1 MKKSDFEIKEFID
14 NREVLTQSDLIR
26 FMYNKTGRI
35 TNGTPF
41 LKNRVKRWW
50 DYVLGTKDWVK
61 LKEYREHII
70 NTGNKKGERIDKVRK
85 IYQTDK
91 RLQEFGKRRIRN
103 LLIEVYDLDIPLPS
117 LARYIKELKQ
127 ESNQCTVKSS

>member
-1 MKKSDFEIKEFID
+1 MKTDQEIKEFID
-14 NREVLTQSDLIR
+14 DREALTQSDLVR
-26 FMYNKTGRI
+26 FAYNKTGRI
-35 TNGTPF
+35 TGGALF
-41 LKNRVKRWW
+41 LRNRLRKWW
-50 DYVLGTKDWVK
+50 DYVLETKDWEELRRYK
-61 LKEYREHII
+61 EDILK
-70 NTGNKKGERIDKVRK
+70 NANKKVERLEQVRK

-127 ESNQCTVKSS
+127 EQLCTQKSS

>member
-1 MKKSDFEIKEFID
+1 MKTDTEIKEFID
-14 NREVLTQSDLIR
+14 DREALTQSDLVR

-35 TNGTPF
+35 TTGSVF
-41 LKNRVKRWW
+41 LKNRCREWW
-50 DYVLGTKDWVK
+50 DYVLETKDWIK
-61 LKEYREHII
+61 LKEYKEDILK
-70 NTGNKKGERIDKVRK
+70 NGNKKVERLEQVRK

-127 ESNQCTVKSS
+127 EQLCTQKSS

>member
-1 MKKSDFEIKEFID
+1 M
-14 NREVLTQSDLIR
+14 TQSDLIR
-26 FMYNKTGRI
+26 FVYDKTGRLA
-35 TNGTPF
+35 GGF
-41 LKNRVKRWW
+41 LFSRNKLRGWW
-50 DYVLGTKDWVK
+50 DYVLETKDWIK
-61 LKEYREHII
+61 LKEYKENII
-70 NTGNKKGERIDKVRK
+70 NNGNKKVERLDKVRK

-127 ESNQCTVKSS
+127 ESQCIAGSS